1 MEPHHPFFREKAMR
15 EYLQRQE
22 KDILPRFLSPYTTIL
37 FYLLVVLLVFIG
49 LLAWWGETPFFI
61 SGAGIVR
68 ADGSAA
74 AAQSQKMVIV
84 LFLPAKYASQVH
96 LGAEAQ
102 ISIEPAGQQFTS
114 TIARVEAKS
123 ISPQD
128 ARQRYKLT
136 DAAAQAVPQSSVTAI
151 LLPIPLHSPHVEAG
165 DLVSAQVH
173 IGEQRILSF
182 LLGLREADG
191 G

>member
-37 FYLLVVLLVFIG
+37 LYLLVVFLVLIVLLV
-49 LLAWWGETPFFI
+49 WWGEAPFFVN
-61 SGAGIVR
+61 GGGIVR
-68 ADGSAA
+68 MDGSATA
-74 AAQSQKMVIV
+74 ARSPKMVIV

-96 LGAEAQ
+96 PGSEAQ
-102 ISIEPAGQQFTS
+102 VFIEPAGQQFTS
-114 TIARVEAKS
+114 TIARVEARS
-123 ISPQD
+123 LSPQD
-128 ARQRYKLT
+128 ARQRYMLNA
-136 DAAAQAVPQSSVTAI
+136 AAAQAVPQSAVTVT
-151 LLPIPLHSPHVEAG
+151 LLPVPIHVPHVEAG

-173 IGEQRILSF
+173 VGEQRILSF
-182 LLGLREADG
+182 LLGQHEADG